1 MILAKKIEANVS
13 DKETSLRR
21 GGGGIMA
28 MMGVPDI
35 LLNIKNCCVLL
46 YVVVPIRG
54 FFPINNRS

>member
-21 GGGGIMA
+21 GGGIMA

-46 YVVVPIRG
+46 YAVVPIRG